1 MARACHD
8 SEGAGALLRS
18 RHARARL
25 LDGARAVKKNGL
37 RSIGDHLR
45 GWRERRHLSQLELSL
60 RAEVSARHLSFVET
74 GRAAPGRE
82 LILRLGEELEIPLR
96 DRNTLLVAAGFA
108 PIFQQRRFDDPALDS
123 VRAILDLALEQ
134 QKPFPA
140 YVIDRHWTVVASNA
154 AVPALYEGIAPELVR
169 PPINVIRL
177 MLDPRGM
184 APRIVNF
191 AAWRTHLVAQV
202 RRQLSL
208 TADPFLEGL
217 LREALAFPAVKM
229 EDDRHA
235 AIESPA
241 MLLEVETRLGLLVFL
256 GATTVFGTPADVTLE
271 EIALEMLYPADAF
284 TDKTVRAAAAP
295 PAATPATTLP
305 SSSLRATSRPVAR

>member
-1 MARACHD
+1 M
-8 SEGAGALLRS
+8 
-18 RHARARL
+18 
-25 LDGARAVKKNGL
+25 DGAREVKKNGS

-60 RAEVSARHLSFVET
+60 RAEVSTRHLSFVET

-82 LILRLGEELEIPLR
+82 LILRLGEELQIPLR
-96 DRNTLLVAAGFA
+96 ERNTLLVAAGFA

-123 VRAILDLALEQ
+123 VRTILDLALEN

-154 AVPALYEGIAPELVR
+154 AVPVLYEGLAPELVR

-191 AAWRTHLVAQV
+191 TAWRTHLLAQV

-208 TADPFLEGL
+208 TADPLLESL
-217 LREALAFPAVKM
+217 LREALAFPAGKM
-229 EDDRHA
+229 NDDGHA
-235 AIESPA
+235 PIEGPA
-241 MLLEVETRLGLLVFL
+241 MLLRVETRLGRLSFL

-271 EIALEMLYPADAF
+271 EIALEMLYPADVF
-284 TDKTVRAAAAP
+284 TDKTVRVAAAATP
-295 PAATPATTLP
+295 GATPATALP
-305 SSSLRATSRPVAR
+305 SSSLRAASRPALTRPK

>member
-1 MARACHD
+1 
-8 SEGAGALLRS
+8 
-18 RHARARL
+18 
-25 LDGARAVKKNGL
+25 VKKNGS

-82 LILRLGEELEIPLR
+82 LILRLGEELQIPLR
-96 DRNTLLVAAGFA
+96 ERNTLLVAAGFA
-108 PIFQQRRFDDPALDS
+108 PIFQQRRFDHPSLDS
-123 VRAILDLALEQ
+123 VRTILDLALEN

-191 AAWRTHLVAQV
+191 AAWRSHLLAQV

-208 TADPFLEGL
+208 TADPMLESL
-217 LREALAFPAVKM
+217 LREALAFPTGNM
-229 EDDRHA
+229 NDDGHA
-235 AIESPA
+235 PIEGPA
-241 MLLEVETRLGLLVFL
+241 MLLRVETRLGRLSFL

-271 EIALEMLYPADAF
+271 EIALEMLYPADVF
-284 TDKTVRAAAAP
+284 TDKTVRAAAA
-295 PAATPATTLP
+295 AALEATPATALP
-305 SSSLRATSRPVAR
+305 SSSLRAASRPAAH

>member
-1 MARACHD
+1 
-8 SEGAGALLRS
+8 
-18 RHARARL
+18 
-25 LDGARAVKKNGL
+25 VKKNGL

-96 DRNTLLVAAGFA
+96 ERNTLLVAAGFA
-108 PIFQQRRFDDPALDS
+108 PIFQQRRLDDPSLDS

-154 AVPALYEGIAPELVR
+154 AVPALYEGVAPELVR

-191 AAWRTHLVAQV
+191 AAWRTHLLAQV
-202 RRQLSL
+202 RRQWSV
-208 TADPFLEGL
+208 TTDPFLEGL
-217 LREALAFPAVKM
+217 LREALAFPALKV
-229 EDDRHA
+229 DDDSHA
-235 AIESPA
+235 AIEGPA
-241 MLLEVETRLGLLVFL
+241 MLLRVETRLGRLSFL

-284 TDKTVRAAAAP
+284 TDKTVREAAAA

-305 SSSLRATSRPVAR
+305 SSSLRATARPAAR

>member
-1 MARACHD
+1 VHR
-8 SEGAGALLRS
+8 
-18 RHARARL
+18 
-25 LDGARAVKKNGL
+25 VKKES

-45 GWRERRHLSQLELSL
+45 SWRERRRLSQLELSL

-82 LILRLGEELEIPLR
+82 LVLRLGEELGIPLR
-96 DRNTLLVAAGFA
+96 ERNTLLVAAGFA
-108 PIFQQRRFDDPALDS
+108 PIFQQRRFDDPSFDS
-123 VRAILDLALEQ
+123 VRAILDLALEK

-154 AVPALYEGIAPELVR
+154 AVPELYEGVAPELVR

-177 MLDPRGM
+177 MLNPRGM

-191 AAWRTHLVAQV
+191 AAWRTHLLAQV

-217 LREALAFPAVKM
+217 LREALAFPAGKA
-229 EDDRHA
+229 DDAGQA
-235 AIESPA
+235 AIEGPA
-241 MLLEVETRLGLLVFL
+241 MLLEVETRLGCLSFL

-271 EIALEMLYPADAF
+271 EIALEILYPADAF
-284 TDKTVRAAAAP
+284 TDKTVRAAAAA
-295 PAATPATTLP
+295 PAAAPTAPLP
-305 SSSLRATSRPVAR
+305 PSSLRATTRPAAREANATPTPAARR

>member
-1 MARACHD
+1 V
-8 SEGAGALLRS
+8 
-18 RHARARL
+18 
-25 LDGARAVKKNGL
+25 DGARAVKKNGS

-60 RAEVSARHLSFVET
+60 RAEVSTRHLSFVET

-82 LILRLGEELEIPLR
+82 LILRLGEELQIPLR
-96 DRNTLLVAAGFA
+96 ERNTLLVAAGFA

-123 VRAILDLALEQ
+123 VRTILGLALEN

-154 AVPALYEGIAPELVR
+154 AVPVLYEGLAPELVR

-191 AAWRTHLVAQV
+191 TAWRTHLLAQV

-208 TADPFLEGL
+208 TADPLLESL
-217 LREALAFPAVKM
+217 LREALAFPAGKM
-229 EDDRHA
+229 NDDGYA
-235 AIESPA
+235 PIEGPA
-241 MLLEVETRLGLLVFL
+241 MLLRVETRLGRLSFL

-271 EIALEMLYPADAF
+271 EIALEVLYPADAF
-284 TDKTVRAAAAP
+284 TDKTVRAAAAAAP
-295 PAATPATTLP
+295 EATPATVLP
-305 SSSLRATSRPVAR
+305 SSSLRATSRPAAH

>member
-1 MARACHD
+1 MARVP
-8 SEGAGALLRS
+8 ALCYA
-18 RHARARL
+18 HVMHV
-25 LDGARAVKKNGL
+25 VKKNGS

-74 GRAAPGRE
+74 GRAAPGRA
-82 LILRLGEELEIPLR
+82 LILRLGEELQIPLR
-96 DRNTLLVAAGFA
+96 ERNSLLVTAGFA
-108 PIFQQRRFDDPALDS
+108 PIFQHRRFDDPALDS
-123 VRAILDLALEQ
+123 VRAILDLALEK

-154 AVPALYEGIAPELVR
+154 AVPELYEGVAPELIR
-169 PPINVIRL
+169 SPINVIRL

-184 APRIVNF
+184 APRIVNL
-191 AAWRTHLVAQV
+191 AAWRTHLLAQI

-217 LREALAFPAVKM
+217 LREALTFPPGK
-229 EDDRHA
+229 DDEGDA
-235 AIESPA
+235 ANEGPA
-241 MLLEVETRLGLLVFL
+241 MLLEVETRLGRLSFL

-284 TDKTVRAAAAP
+284 TDKTVRAAAAAASAP
-295 PAATPATTLP
+295 PLATALP
-305 SSSLRATSRPVAR
+305 PSFLRATLRPTAR

>member
-1 MARACHD
+1 VTK
-8 SEGAGALLRS
+8 
-18 RHARARL
+18 
-25 LDGARAVKKNGL
+25 DGSP
-37 RSIGDHLR
+37 SIGDHLR

-74 GRAAPGRE
+74 GRAAPGRA
-82 LILRLGEELEIPLR
+82 LILRLGEELQIPLR
-96 DRNTLLVAAGFA
+96 ERNTLLVTAGFA
-108 PIFQQRRFDDPALDS
+108 PIFQHRRFDDPALDS
-123 VRAILDLALEQ
+123 VRAILDLAVEK

-154 AVPALYEGIAPELVR
+154 AVPELYEGVAPELIR
-169 PPINVIRL
+169 SPINVIRL

-191 AAWRTHLVAQV
+191 AAWRTHLLSEI

-217 LREALAFPAVKM
+217 LREALTFPPGK
-229 EDDRHA
+229 DDEGDA
-235 AIESPA
+235 ANEGPA
-241 MLLEVETRLGLLVFL
+241 MLLEVETRLGRLSFL

-284 TDKTVRAAAAP
+284 TDKTVRTAAATASTPTLATAP
-295 PAATPATTLP
+295 PP
-305 SSSLRATSRPVAR
+305 SSLRATLRPTAR

>member
-1 MARACHD
+1 M
-8 SEGAGALLRS
+8 
-18 RHARARL
+18 
-25 LDGARAVKKNGL
+25 DGARAVKKNGS

-60 RAEVSARHLSFVET
+60 RAEVSTRHLSFVET

-82 LILRLGEELEIPLR
+82 LILRLGEELQIPLR
-96 DRNTLLVAAGFA
+96 ERNTLLVAAGFA

-123 VRAILDLALEQ
+123 VRTILDLALEN

-154 AVPALYEGIAPELVR
+154 AVPVLYEGLAPELVR

-191 AAWRTHLVAQV
+191 TAWRTHLLAQV

-208 TADPFLEGL
+208 TADPLLESL
-217 LREALAFPAVKM
+217 LREALAFPAGKM
-229 EDDRHA
+229 NDDGYA
-235 AIESPA
+235 PIEGPA
-241 MLLEVETRLGLLVFL
+241 MLLRVETRLGRLSFL

-271 EIALEMLYPADAF
+271 EIALEVLYPADAF
-284 TDKTVRAAAAP
+284 TDKTVRAAAAAAP
-295 PAATPATTLP
+295 EATPATVLP
-305 SSSLRATSRPVAR
+305 SSSLRATSRPAAH

>member
-1 MARACHD
+1 M
-8 SEGAGALLRS
+8 
-18 RHARARL
+18 
-25 LDGARAVKKNGL
+25 KKNGS

-60 RAEVSARHLSFVET
+60 RAEVSTRHLSFVET

-82 LILRLGEELEIPLR
+82 LILRLGEELQIPLR
-96 DRNTLLVAAGFA
+96 ERNTLLVAAGFA
-108 PIFQQRRFDDPALDS
+108 PIFQQRRFDDPSLDS
-123 VRAILDLALEQ
+123 VRTILDLALEN

-154 AVPALYEGIAPELVR
+154 AAPVLYEGVAPELVR

-191 AAWRTHLVAQV
+191 TAWRTHLLAQV

-208 TADPFLEGL
+208 TADPLLESL
-217 LREALAFPAVKM
+217 LREALAFPAGKM
-229 EDDRHA
+229 NDDGHA
-235 AIESPA
+235 PIEGPA
-241 MLLEVETRLGLLVFL
+241 MLLRVETRLGRLSFL

-271 EIALEMLYPADAF
+271 EIALEALYPADAF
-284 TDKTVRAAAAP
+284 TDKTVRAAAASAP
-295 PAATPATTLP
+295 EATPATVKP
-305 SSSLRATSRPVAR
+305 SSALRETSRPAAR

>member
-1 MARACHD
+1 
-8 SEGAGALLRS
+8 
-18 RHARARL
+18 
-25 LDGARAVKKNGL
+25 VKKNGL

-45 GWRERRHLSQLELSL
+45 GWRDRRHLSQLELSL

-96 DRNTLLVAAGFA
+96 ERNTLLVAAGFA
-108 PIFQQRRFDDPALDS
+108 PIFQQRRLDDPSLDS

-154 AVPALYEGIAPELVR
+154 AVPALYEGVASELIR

-184 APRIVNF
+184 APRIVNV

-217 LREALAFPAVKM
+217 LREALGFPAAKTD
-229 EDDRHA
+229 EDGHT
-235 AIESPA
+235 AIEGPA
-241 MLLEVETRLGLLVFL
+241 MLLKVETRLGRLAFL
-256 GATTVFGTPADVTLE
+256 GATTVFGTPADVTVE
-271 EIALEMLYPADAF
+271 EIALELLYPADAF
-284 TDKTVRAAAAP
+284 TDKMVRAAAA
-295 PAATPATTLP
+295 AASAVTSATPPP
-305 SSSLRATSRPVAR
+305 SSLLRATSRPAAR

>member
-1 MARACHD
+1 M
-8 SEGAGALLRS
+8 
-18 RHARARL
+18 
-25 LDGARAVKKNGL
+25 DGAREVKKNGS

-60 RAEVSARHLSFVET
+60 RAEVSTRHLSFVET

-82 LILRLGEELEIPLR
+82 LILRLGEELQIPLR
-96 DRNTLLVAAGFA
+96 ERNTLLVAAGFA

-123 VRAILDLALEQ
+123 VRTILGLALEN

-154 AVPALYEGIAPELVR
+154 AVPVLYEGVAPELVR

-191 AAWRTHLVAQV
+191 TAWRTHLLAQV

-208 TADPFLEGL
+208 TADPLLESL
-217 LREALAFPAVKM
+217 LREALAFPAGKM
-229 EDDRHA
+229 NDDGYA
-235 AIESPA
+235 PIEGPA
-241 MLLEVETRLGLLVFL
+241 MLLRVETRLGRLSFL

-271 EIALEMLYPADAF
+271 EIALEVLYPADAF
-284 TDKTVRAAAAP
+284 TDKTVRAAAAAAP
-295 PAATPATTLP
+295 EATPATVLP
-305 SSSLRATSRPVAR
+305 SSSLRATSRPAAH